1 MSFGQATRESRLPAG
16 LLPPRL
22 FFVVFVL
29 VHSAVSVWLA
39 LITFSA
45 GMARFESGAS
55 PTVKERLIEHAS
67 TVLLSPIFTLAMR
80 SHITAT
86 LLPGLLGYL
95 PVLANSAL
103 WAVVAWWLIRLIDHL
118 RIKQRTAAD

>member
-1 MSFGQATRESRLPAG
+1 MRKESRLPAG
-16 LLPPRL
+16 WLPPRL

-29 VHSAVSVWLA
+29 VHSAVSVWLS
-39 LITFSA
+39 LLTFSA

-67 TVLLSPIFTLAMR
+67 TVLLSPIFTLALR
-80 SHITAT
+80 SHIATT

-118 RIKQRTAAD
+118 RLKQRTAAD

>member
-1 MSFGQATRESRLPAG
+1 MTKFPAG

-29 VHSAVSVWLA
+29 VHSAVSVWL
-39 LITFSA
+39 LFITFTA
-45 GMARFESGAS
+45 GMARFYSGAS
-55 PTVKERLIEHAS
+55 PTVKERLLEHAS
-67 TVLLSPIFTLAMR
+67 TVLLSPIFTLVTR

-86 LLPGLLGYL
+86 LLSGLLGYL
-95 PVLANSAL
+95 PILANSAL

-118 RIKQRTAAD
+118 RIKQRTGAD